1 MGGKIDVLDARG
13 LMTGEVAWK
22 SEAHRRGLWRRCTRC
37 WISSPEILSSGSY
50 LFVQR
55 RAVGKETWPNR
66 LDVTLGGHLGAGEEA
81 LEGGLQEIE
90 EELKLQLAR
99 DLILLGT
106 RRVELE
112 MPGGIDRE
120 FQEVFLLV

>member
-1 MGGKIDVLDARG
+1 
-13 LMTGEVAWK
+13 
-22 SEAHRRGLWRRCTRC
+22 
-37 WISSPEILSSGSY
+37 
-50 LFVQR
+50 VQR

-66 LDVTLGGHLGAGEEA
+66 LDVTLGGHLGAGVEA

-99 DLILLGT
+99 DLILLET

-112 MPGGIDRE
+112 MPGGIDRG
-120 FQEVFLLV
+120 FQEVFCLCDLLFWQSCHSPNL

>member
-1 MGGKIDVLDARG
+1 
-13 LMTGEVAWK
+13 
-22 SEAHRRGLWRRCTRC
+22 
-37 WISSPEILSSGSY
+37 
-50 LFVQR
+50 
-55 RAVGKETWPNR
+55 
-66 LDVTLGGHLGAGEEA
+66 